1 MAPKKAPPPLPP
13 PLIPPPPRVPRLVTL
28 HLYLPSG
35 EFVIEVT
42 QRVQWSI
49 ARFVQ
54 DLEEG
59 NITPA
64 LDLKLGYRHTTV
76 YYLLVWNDVVLREG
90 LNWGNVVV
98 ELVMSLIEPN
108 NITVVYVERP

>member
-13 PLIPPPPRVPRLVTL
+13 AVVTL

-42 QRVQWSI
+42 QKVQWSV
-49 ARFVQ
+49 ARLVQ

-64 LDLKLGYRHTTV
+64 LDLELGDRLPTV
-76 YYLLVWNDVVLREG
+76 YYLLVWNDIVLREG
-90 LNWGNVVV
+90 LNWGNLVL
-98 ELVMSLIEPN
+98 ELGMSLTEPN
-108 NITVVYVERP
+108 DSTVVYVDSPH

>member
-13 PLIPPPPRVPRLVTL
+13 AVVTL

-42 QRVQWSI
+42 QKVQWSV
-49 ARFVQ
+49 ARLVQ

-59 NITPA
+59 YITPA
-64 LDLKLGYRHTTV
+64 LDLTLGYIHPFGT
-76 YYLLVWNDVVLREG
+76 YLLVWNDVVLMED
-90 LNWGNVVV
+90 LNWGNVVYGFG
-98 ELVMSLIEPN
+98 MSLTEPN
-108 NITVVYVERP
+108 DITVVYVERA

>member
-1 MAPKKAPPPLPP
+1 MAPKIPPPPLPP

-42 QRVQWSI
+42 QRMQGSI

-64 LDLKLGYRHTTV
+64 LDLELGDRLSTV
-76 YYLLVWNDVVLREG
+76 YYLLVWNDIVLREG
-90 LNWGNVVV
+90 LNWGNLVL
-98 ELVMSLIEPN
+98 ELGMSLTEPN
-108 NITVVYVERP
+108 DITVVYVESP